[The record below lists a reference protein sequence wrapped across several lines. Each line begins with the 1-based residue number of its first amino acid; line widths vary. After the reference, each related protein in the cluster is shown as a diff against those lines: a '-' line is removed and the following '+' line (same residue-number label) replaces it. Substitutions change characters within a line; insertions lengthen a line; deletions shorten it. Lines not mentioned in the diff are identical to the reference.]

1 MTWRERAVKY
11 AWLFE
16 NVGVLAFF
24 TATTVWI
31 TWPLAAN
38 VSTHTADIGVDDPL
52 LYARLL
58 RHFLA
63 WLSGAHESLFD
74 ADYFWPFP
82 KVLATTD
89 ASLGILYC
97 ALPFLAFTRDL
108 LTLVNLGVLVTF
120 VLTGHA
126 TYLVA
131 RELSESRS
139 AALFAGTAFA
149 FCLFRLHQL
158 DHLNIL
164 QMQWMGYAL
173 FGLLRL
179 FQKPT
184 RWGVAGTALA
194 LFLHG
199 SAGTNVALYSTFLF
213 AAIAVWMLI
222 TTPDAE
228 RRKFALHFGAALGI
242 AVVALIP
249 IYLPYLEVRAAHTLE
264 WPEWHVDVY
273 GGRAEQLF
281 AAPPYNK
288 VHGPEMAKNL
298 FRESYL
304 FLGWSVLVAG
314 GIGVLLLRL
323 RVSGQPKPYPAKAW
337 IFATVDTLAAL
348 FAIHYA
354 LRDRR
359 VAVALVLF
367 VAARELVRRVRKKPF
382 DPFAS
387 FGLLLA
393 GMALFYLF
401 AGQGPHIQEH
411 GQQIGEGM
419 WRWLAKIPGF
429 GSVRT
434 PARFFF
440 VVSLAAALVA
450 AMGISE
456 VQSFF
461 KRRWVG
467 EVLAGVGIWL
477 ALYEMNVSPLPLRQM
492 NRIENASP
500 AYSWIAQQPGKGAVL
515 ELPFFDPW
523 ERYRMYHTTVFDRP
537 TVAGE
542 AGWRPPIANWLVH
555 DAFINGSALEK
566 MKLMRGSGVEFVIL
580 DKPLLQGPVLQR
592 YEQYV
597 TEAGGIRAIEF
608 PDRWIWRF
616 PPQEQKPLTRDFAS
630 ATVALQSQAT
640 SKTPLKANVSFEVT
654 TPNPVFEF
662 GTRKFTLRL
671 ESGSESASKAIYLS
685 PPLMVSG
692 VKQEV
697 PAEIELD
704 LPPGR
709 HDVRFKLTDDRGAVW
724 NEAVV
729 PVEVR

>member
-1 MTWRERAVKY
+1 MTWRERAAKY
-11 AWLFE
+11 EWLIE
-16 NVGVLAFF
+16 NVAVLLFF
-24 TATTVWI
+24 AGITVRI
-31 TWPLAAN
+31 TWPLATH

-63 WLSGAHESLFD
+63 WLSGQHGNLFD

-97 ALPFLAFTRDL
+97 ALPFLPFTRDL
-108 LTLVNLGVLVTF
+108 LTLVNLGVLLTF

-131 RELSESRS
+131 RELSKSRT
-139 AALFAGTAFA
+139 AALFAGSAFA

-173 FGLLRL
+173 FGMLRQ
-179 FQKPT
+179 FEKPT
-184 RWGVAGTALA
+184 RWGTAGTALA
-194 LFLHG
+194 FFLHG
-199 SAGTNVALYSTFLF
+199 SAGTNVALYSTFFF
-213 AAIAVWMLI
+213 AAVAVWMLV
-222 TTPDAE
+222 TVDKAA
-228 RRKFALHFGAALGI
+228 RKTFAVHLGVAVGVAVIAL
-242 AVVALIP
+242 LP
-249 IYLPYLEVRAAHTLE
+249 IYLPYLQVQAAHTLQ

-304 FLGWSVLVAG
+304 FLGWSVLLAG
-314 GIGVLLLRL
+314 GVGVLLLRL
-323 RVSGQPKPYPAKAW
+323 RVANQQKPYPIKSWVIAA
-337 IFATVDTLAAL
+337 VDTGAAV
-348 FAIHYA
+348 FAIQFA

-359 VAVALVLF
+359 VAVVLILF
-367 VAARELVRRVRKKPF
+367 VLGRELVRRVRKKPF
-382 DPFAS
+382 DPLAS
-387 FGLLLA
+387 FGLMLA
-393 GMALFYLF
+393 GLALFYLF
-401 AGQGPHIQEH
+401 AGQGPHIQSH

-419 WRWLAKIPGF
+419 WRWLAHIPGF

-450 AMGISE
+450 AMGIAE
-456 VQSFF
+456 VQGFF
-461 KRRWVG
+461 KRKWPG
-467 EVLAGVGIWL
+467 HALAAL
-477 ALYEMNVSPLPLRQM
+477 AVWAVLYEMNVSPLPLRAM

-500 AYSWIAQQPGKGAVL
+500 AYKWIAEQPGKGAVL

-555 DAFINGSALEK
+555 DAFINGSAFDKL
-566 MKLMRGSGVEFVIL
+566 KLMRGSGVEFVLL
-580 DKPLLQGPVLQR
+580 DKQLLQGPVRQR
-592 YEQYV
+592 YEQFIADSGAV
-597 TEAGGIRAIEF
+597 RVGEF
-608 PDRWIWRF
+608 PDKQVWRY
-616 PPQEQKPLTRDFAS
+616 PPQPPKPLTRDYAK
-630 ATVALQSQAT
+630 AAVALPAQTAIGQ
-640 SKTPLKANVSFEVT
+640 PLKANVTFEAT
-654 TPNPVFEF
+654 GADPVFEF
-662 GTRKFTLRL
+662 DTRKFKITLEAKDEDVTR
-671 ESGSESASKAIYLS
+671 SIYLS
-685 PPLMVSG
+685 PPLMVAG
-692 VKQEV
+692 VKQDV
-697 PAEIELD
+697 PAELQLD
-704 LPPGR
+704 LPAGT
-709 HDVRFKLTDDRGAVW
+709 HDVKFKLTDERGAVW
-724 NEAVV
+724 TEGTASIVAQ
-729 PVEVR
+729 